1 MKRIPT
7 MFDLQTDNIRI
18 NSKLPEQFF
27 EGLCDLFLELG
38 IDGHEFIN
46 DFTQHYVQRAAKTM
60 ETRADVYNST
70 GFSEYKAKKHLD
82 DSEYKT
88 YPKRKQYYFTLI
100 NKLRELCEHSKDNCI
115 PIHGTHKSFVA
126 AFNDAN
132 TADNTITAPSM
143 LRKLAKAGL
152 VEIIDNKKIKFLTSL
167 PKSGLNSRED
177 ILRLLS
183 DLVNRISSTLL
194 HNLSVTNNKDTLF
207 QMAYFSNAV
216 HPDNNKK
223 LSDELREEQRKDYR
237 KYQKMID
244 SYEEKGLSR
253 KRVQSL
259 NQEIGVTSLIF
270 KTQKRKNHENT

>member
-1 MKRIPT
+1 MNRIPT
-7 MFDLQTDNIRI
+7 MLDLQTDNIRI
-18 NSKLPEQFF
+18 NSKLPEPFF

-82 DSEYKT
+82 DSDHKT
-88 YPKRKQYYFTLI
+88 YPKRKQYYLILI
-100 NKLRELCEHSKDNCI
+100 NSIKELCERSKDGCI
-115 PIHGTHKSFVA
+115 PIYGTHKSYVA

-132 TADNTITAPSM
+132 ATDNTVTAPSM
-143 LRKLAKAGL
+143 LRKLVKAGI
-152 VEIIDNKKIKFLTSL
+152 VKKVDEKNIKFITSL
-167 PKSGLNSRED
+167 QTKGLNNKEGTIKVLANLINRA
-177 ILRLLS
+177 S
-183 DLVNRISSTLL
+183 DTLL
-194 HNLSVTNNKDTLF
+194 HNLLTANSDDTLF

-216 HPDNNKK
+216 HPDNKKK
-223 LSDELREEQRKDYR
+223 LSDELRDEQRKDYR

-253 KRVQSL
+253 KRVVSL
-259 NQEIGVTSLIF
+259 DQEIGVTSLIF